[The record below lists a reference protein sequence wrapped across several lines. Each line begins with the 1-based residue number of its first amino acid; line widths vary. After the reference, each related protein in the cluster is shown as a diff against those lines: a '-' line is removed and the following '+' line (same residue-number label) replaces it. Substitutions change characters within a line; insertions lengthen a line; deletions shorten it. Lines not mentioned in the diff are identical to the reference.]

1 MAQQVAKRIWTLRLQ
16 LSLLLGLVL
25 LLVAFYAR
33 TEILQQ
39 ISRQLIPRSVAREAS
54 EGTLV
59 VCGGGEVPP
68 SARRKFMELAGGLSA
83 RLVVIPGGEEDES
96 SFSSY
101 FDVWKEYEPLSFH
114 LLNAASREQANDSE
128 FTSILDE
135 ATGVWL
141 GGGQQDW
148 LISRYAQT
156 TVEDKLHDLL
166 KRKGVIGGTSAGAAV
181 MSAVMVAGG
190 GRKNP
195 QVGKGFGFMPGV
207 VVDQHFLKRNRLQRL
222 RSVLDV
228 HTGLIGLGVDEKTAM
243 IYSIATDRLDILG
256 DSYVVACVP
265 SKNKLD
271 IEFLQAGDAIHLAD
285 LREEPSSLGTTIKQ
299 VLFE

>member
-1 MAQQVAKRIWTLRLQ
+1 MAQQVAKKRWFLRPQWLIGC
-16 LSLLLGLVL
+16 GLVL
-25 LLVAFYAR
+25 IALALFLRHEIQTQVSRLLN
-33 TEILQQ
+33 
-39 ISRQLIPRSVAREAS
+39 SRSSAVEAS
-54 EGTLV
+54 EGVLV
-59 VCGGGEVPP
+59 VCGGGDVPP
-68 SARRKFMELAGGLSA
+68 AARRKFMELAGGQDA
-83 RLVVIPGGEEDES
+83 KLVIIPGGEEDES

-114 LLNAASREQANDSE
+114 MLNATSRDQANDSD
-128 FTSILDE
+128 FTSILND

-148 LISRYAQT
+148 LIKRYANT
-156 TVEDKLHDLL
+156 LVESKLHDLL

-207 VVDQHFLKRNRLQRL
+207 VVDQHFLKRNRFLRL

-228 HTGLIGLGVDEKTAM
+228 HTGLIGLGVDEQTAM
-243 IYSIATDRLDILG
+243 VYSIATDRLEILG
-256 DSYVVACVP
+256 NSYVVACVP
-265 SKNKLD
+265 RNNKLD
-271 IEFLQAGDAIHLAD
+271 IEFLQAGDDVHLSD
-285 LREEPSSLGTTIKQ
+285 LREGESFFGTTIKQ
-299 VLFE
+299 VLFD

>member
-1 MAQQVAKRIWTLRLQ
+1 MAQPVAKKRWFLRPRWVICCG
-16 LSLLLGLVL
+16 LLLAIAFFVSNEQTRILNL
-25 LLVAFYAR
+25 L
-33 TEILQQ
+33 
-39 ISRQLIPRSVAREAS
+39 SSKRSAVEAS

-59 VCGGGEVPP
+59 VCGGGDVPP
-68 SARRKFMELAGGLSA
+68 SARRKFMDLAGGLNA
-83 RLVVIPGGEEDES
+83 KLVIIPGGEEDDS

-101 FDVWKEYEPLSFH
+101 YDVWKEYEPLSFH
-114 LLNAASREQANDSE
+114 MLNATSREQANDSD

-148 LISRYAQT
+148 LISRYAHT
-156 TVEDKLHDLL
+156 LVEAKLHDLL

-181 MSAVMVAGG
+181 MSSVMVAGG

-207 VVDQHFLKRNRLQRL
+207 VVDQHFLKRNRFQRL
-222 RSVLDV
+222 RSVLDA
-228 HTGLIGLGVDEKTAM
+228 HTGLIGLGVDEQTAM
-243 IYSIATDRLDILG
+243 VYSIATDRLEILG

-265 SKNKLD
+265 RNNKLD
-271 IEFLQAGDAIHLAD
+271 IEFLQAGDDIRLSD
-285 LREEPSSLGTTIKQ
+285 LRKEESFFGTTIEQ
-299 VLFE
+299 VLFD

>member
-1 MAQQVAKRIWTLRLQ
+1 MAQQVAKKRCFLRPQWLIGC
-16 LSLLLGLVL
+16 GLVL
-25 LLVAFYAR
+25 IALALFLRYEIR
-33 TEILQQ
+33 TQVSSFLYSKSSE
-39 ISRQLIPRSVAREAS
+39 VEAS
-54 EGTLV
+54 EGVLV
-59 VCGGGEVPP
+59 VCGGGDVPP
-68 SARRKFMELAGGLSA
+68 AARRKFMELAGGQDA
-83 RLVVIPGGEEDES
+83 KLVVIPGGEEDES

-114 LLNAASREQANDSE
+114 MLNATSRDQANDSD
-128 FTSILDE
+128 FTRVLDE

-148 LISRYAQT
+148 LINRYANT
-156 TVEDKLHDLL
+156 LVESKLHDLL

-207 VVDQHFLKRNRLQRL
+207 VVDQHFLKRNRFLRL

-228 HTGLIGLGVDEKTAM
+228 HTGLIGLGVDEQTAM
-243 IYSIATDRLDILG
+243 VYSIATDRLEILG

-265 SKNKLD
+265 RNNKLD
-271 IEFLQAGDAIHLAD
+271 IEFLQAGDDIRLSD
-285 LREEPSSLGTTIKQ
+285 LRKDESFFGTTIKQ
-299 VLFE
+299 VLFD

>member
-1 MAQQVAKRIWTLRLQ
+1 MAPKVAKKRWFLRPRWLICC
-16 LSLLLGLVL
+16 GVVLVAL
-25 LLVAFYAR
+25 ALLVR
-33 TEILQQ
+33 KEILTQ
-39 ISRQLIPRSVAREAS
+39 ISGLLHARNSAVEAS
-54 EGTLV
+54 EGILV
-59 VCGGGEVPP
+59 VCGGGDVPP
-68 SARRKFMELAGGLSA
+68 AARRKFMELAGGLDA
-83 RLVVIPGGEEDES
+83 RLVIIPGGEEDET

-101 FDVWKEYEPLSFH
+101 FDVWKEHEPLSFH
-114 LLNAASREQANDSE
+114 MLNATSREQANDSD

-141 GGGQQDW
+141 GGGQQNW
-148 LISRYAQT
+148 LINRYAHT
-156 TVEDKLHDLL
+156 LVEDKLHALL

-207 VVDQHFLKRNRLQRL
+207 VVDQHFLKRNRFQRL

-228 HTGLIGLGVDEKTAM
+228 HTGLIGLGIDEQTAM
-243 IYSIATDRLDILG
+243 VYSIATDRLEILG

-265 SKNKLD
+265 RNNKLD
-271 IEFLQAGDAIHLAD
+271 IEFLQAGDDIRLSD
-285 LREEPSSLGTTIKQ
+285 LRQEESFFGTTIKQ
-299 VLFE
+299 VLFD